1 LEKSPFLLIGI
12 GTLFWLVGSFGVM
25 FLPEILY
32 KSPEEIK
39 YMDMGESET
48 IFGEISGIPHEYD
61 QDGYDNESD
70 MWLWKHFK
78 YTFKGGGSFYSPEK
92 LDVRKG
98 GTYIIEI
105 EYKEAKPGTPEGP
118 VLKGTEKDSVST
130 PFFYRLIGTIS
141 ILIVAVLWVKVIIEI
156 RKGRDLKR
164 IRDIWTKDRKRHWVE
179 PTNLNKRLPP
189 TLRRK
194 R

>member
-1 LEKSPFLLIGI
+1 MEKSPFLLIGI
-12 GTLFWLVGSFGVM
+12 GTLFWLVGSIGVM
-25 FLPEILY
+25 FLPELLY

-39 YMDMGESET
+39 YMEVGESVT

-61 QDGYDNESD
+61 PDGYDNESD

-78 YTFKGGGSFYSPEK
+78 YTFMGGGSFYSPEK

-98 GTYIIEI
+98 DTYIIEI

-118 VLKGTEKDSVST
+118 ALKGTEKDSVST
-130 PFFYRLIGTIS
+130 PFIYRFIGTIS
-141 ILIVAVLWVKVIIEI
+141 ILVVAVLWVKVIIEI
-156 RKGRDLKR
+156 RKGRDLKG

-179 PTNLNKRLPP
+179 PTNMNKRLPP

-194 R
+194 